1 MASLGA
7 AVLCLVVGISD
18 GDTVKVRCGEADE
31 EKVRLV
37 QIDAPEKKQ
46 AFGTKAKEAL
56 SDIAFRKNIQLERR
70 GTDRYKRTLGR
81 LILDGTDLNFEMV
94 RLGFAWCYLKYLT
107 DQSCLEIEADA
118 RQHGRGLWADASPI
132 PPWEFRHA
140 PKNTPQPSVPM
151 MQE

>member
-1 MASLGA
+1 M
-7 AVLCLVVGISD
+7 LCLVVGISD
-18 GDTVKVRCGEADE
+18 GDTVKVRCGEAEE

-56 SDIAFRKNIQLERR
+56 SDLAFRKNIQLERS

-81 LILDGTDLNFEMV
+81 LILDGADLNFEMV

-107 DQSCLEIEADA
+107 DESCLAIEADA
-118 RQHGRGLWADASPI
+118 RQHRRGLWADASPI
-132 PPWEFRHA
+132 PPWEFRHPPTA
-140 PKNTPQPSVPM
+140 KDQPSTN
-151 MQE
+151 